1 MTDIINSNFRTAV
14 QDLAELQMRANE
26 MHERAMA
33 LAQKRLRKL
42 DKEHKRA
49 MRESAERLKNL
60 DHEKAM
66 AESDERLGQLDEE
79 RESDLDPRG
88 STFFRGSRRPS
99 PSAARIARHT

>member
-1 MTDIINSNFRTAV
+1 MA
-14 QDLAELQMRANE
+14 ALQMRANE

-49 MRESAERLKNL
+49 MRESDERLKNL

-79 RESDLDPRG
+79 REFDRSLRPLLLLLLVCTAQMTDRG
-88 STFFRGSRRPS
+88 HVDRLQINER
-99 PSAARIARHT
+99 